1 MEGEIQCSGSIL
13 VSEEVVPINVFNE
26 VRVTLLS
33 FNELLVVL
41 LGMCLMLSTMIWLKP
56 LRIILIVLGVQGV
69 LGKLE

>member
-1 MEGEIQCSGSIL
+1 MAVMVFGSIL

-41 LGMCLMLSTMIWLKP
+41 LGMCLMLSTTIWLKP